1 MAKMMID
8 LLKSL
13 ELDYEAQIKKAQA
26 NLKVYMKNPAGI
38 GEHPDLD
45 KAIDSQI
52 AIMANNRDKLNEVKR
67 LQQEWAIDLDKY
79 N

>member
-1 MAKMMID
+1 MMND

>member
-1 MAKMMID
+1 MMND

-52 AIMANNRDKLNEVKR
+52 AIMANNRDKLNEVNK
-67 LQQEWAIDLDKY
+67 LLQEWAIDLDKY